1 VYKAHAKPSSHRAS
15 RLKLVEFIQP
25 GTQEPSVC
33 GALWRHGSEV
43 HLLAPALRCGEGSSL
58 LGSVLG
64 WLDAA
69 CFAASDPRQV
79 SRTCAANPEWHLRC
93 SPFDGSDRALR
104 ALGELIWTCRVDR
117 PRA

>member
-1 VYKAHAKPSSHRAS
+1 
-15 RLKLVEFIQP
+15 
-25 GTQEPSVC
+25 VC

-43 HLLAPALRCGEGSSL
+43 HLLAPALRRETGSSL

-104 ALGELIWTCRVDR
+104 ALGELISTCRGDR
-117 PRA
+117 A